1 MKLSFSDLKCSNVG
15 IDKNL
20 NLSIIELISIQVRFP
35 HLPISSCWRRF
46 VILAIFICS
55 INFLMHPFDLA
66 LANSSTVLKALSP
79 EKYMERGLISFQRGD
94 FEQAILNWRE
104 AAKLYEKEGKLS
116 KQSEAITKLSRAY
129 QSIGQYMKALE
140 NLKFALTLARKSGNR
155 MRIASVLGSI
165 GDVYIAIGPA
175 DKAYQ
180 FLNKGLSMARDLRDF
195 GLSATILNNLGNV
208 FTSQKKYKQA
218 IGAYLEV
225 VMLAKKTGNHSLA
238 AVALINAAIASAKN
252 GQHKESK
259 SLLDKAL
266 DQIQGLSHSHDKAYG
281 LIDIGVTC
289 QDLCSYLPDSRD
301 LILLLGFKSLNEAVI
316 VAETIGDLGALSYA
330 WGYLGRLYEIKQR
343 YQEALQATRRASFAA
358 QQVHSPESLYQWQWQ
373 TGRLFKVLGKIDE
386 AILAYRRAVNT
397 LQSIRQEAAITYGS
411 KKSSFRESVGPLYF
425 ELVDLL
431 LQRAASIQERGQ
443 YEPYLIEA
451 REKVELLKI
460 AELRDY
466 FEDECVVAA
475 KAGITKLDVI
485 SKTAV
490 VIYPILLPDRTELLV
505 SLPDGLKRFSVP
517 VGANALTREVRKF
530 RKKLEKRISQEYL
543 YHAQKLYDWLIRPLE
558 RELTSLSI
566 DTLVFVPDGPLR
578 TVPMAALHDGSQ
590 FLINKFALAITP
602 GLNLTDPC
610 SIKRDNIKILALGL
624 TESSQGFPPLP
635 HIIEELQTIQDLYG
649 GKLLLNQDFILSS
662 IEKALLDES
671 FNIVH
676 IASHGEFESDV
687 KKTFL
692 LTFDDKLTLERLDQ
706 CIGFFR
712 FRDDPLELLTLSACE
727 TAAGDDRAA
736 LGLAGV
742 AVKAGARSALATLWY
757 INDQASSVLV
767 AEFYRQL
774 HDPSVSRSIALQRA
788 QLKMINDPRYS
799 HPCYW
804 APFLLIN
811 NWL

>member
-1 MKLSFSDLKCSNVG
+1 MKLSFSDLKCSNLG
-15 IDKNL
+15 IDKYR
-20 NLSIIELISIQVRFP
+20 NLSITELIPIQIKHPHFP
-35 HLPISSCWRRF
+35 LSSCWRKF
-46 VILAIFICS
+46 VILAVFICS
-55 INFLMHPFDLA
+55 INFLMHSFDSA
-66 LANSSTVLKALSP
+66 LADSSALLEALSP
-79 EKYMERGLISFQRGD
+79 EKYMELGLISFQHGD
-94 FEQAILNWRE
+94 FEQAILHWRE

-116 KQSEAITKLSRAY
+116 KQSEVLTKMSRAY
-129 QSIGQYMKALE
+129 QSIGQYKKALE
-140 NLKFALTLARKSGNR
+140 NLEFALTLARKSGNR
-155 MRIASVLGSI
+155 VRIASVLGSI

-175 DKAYQ
+175 DKAYH
-180 FLNKGLSMARDLRDF
+180 FLNKGLSMARDLGDF
-195 GLSATILNNLGNV
+195 CLSATILNNVGNV
-208 FTSQKKYKQA
+208 FTSQKRYKEA

-225 VMLAKKTGNHSLA
+225 VMLTKKTGNHSLA
-238 AVALINAAIASAKN
+238 AVALINAAIASAKD

-266 DQIQGLSHSHDKAYG
+266 DQIWGLPHSHDKAYG
-281 LIDIGVTC
+281 LIDIGVTYR
-289 QDLCSYLPDSRD
+289 DLCSYLPDSRD
-301 LILLLGFKSLNEAVI
+301 FIFLLGFKSLNEAVI
-316 VAETIGDLGALSYA
+316 VAEAIGDLRALSYA
-330 WGYLGRLYEIKQR
+330 WGYLGRLYETKHR
-343 YQEALQATRRASFAA
+343 YREALQATRRASFAA
-358 QQVHSPESLYQWQWQ
+358 QQVHSPESLYRWQWQ
-373 TGRLFKVLGKIDE
+373 TGRLFKVLGNIDE

-397 LQSIRQEAAITYGS
+397 LQSIRQEAVITYGS

-475 KAGITKLDVI
+475 KEGITKLDVI

-490 VIYPILLPDRTELLV
+490 VIYPILLSDRTELLV

-517 VGANALTREVRKF
+517 VGVHALTTEVRKF

-558 RELTSLSI
+558 QELTSLSI

-578 TVPMAALHDGSQ
+578 TVPMAALHDGSR

-602 GLNLTDPC
+602 GLNLTDPR
-610 SIKRDNIKILALGL
+610 SIKRENIKILALGL

-676 IASHGEFESDV
+676 VASHGEFEGDV

-706 CIGFFR
+706 FIGFFR
-712 FRDDPLELLTLSACE
+712 FRDDPLDLLTLSACE

>member
-1 MKLSFSDLKCSNVG
+1 M
-15 IDKNL
+15 
-20 NLSIIELISIQVRFP
+20 
-35 HLPISSCWRRF
+35 
-46 VILAIFICS
+46 LAIFICS
-55 INFLMHPFDLA
+55 INFLMLSFDSA
-66 LANSSTVLKALSP
+66 LANSSAALKASSP
-79 EKYMERGLISFQRGD
+79 EKYMELGLTSFQRGD
-94 FEQAILNWRE
+94 FEQAILSWIE
-104 AAKLYEKEGKLS
+104 AAKLYEKEEKLS
-116 KQSEAITKLSRAY
+116 KQSEALTKLSRAY
-129 QSIGQYMKALE
+129 QSIGQYKKALE
-140 NLKFALTLARKSGNR
+140 SLEFALALARKSGNR
-155 MRIASVLGSI
+155 MRIASVVGSI
-165 GDVYIAIGPA
+165 GDAYIAIGPA

-180 FLNKGLSMARDLRDF
+180 FLNEGLGMARELGNS
-195 GLSATILNNLGNV
+195 GLSATILNNLGNL
-208 FTSQKKYKQA
+208 FTSQKKYKEA
-218 IGAYLEV
+218 IGAYLEAI
-225 VMLAKKTGNHSLA
+225 MLAKKTSNHSLA
-238 AVALINAAIASAKN
+238 AVALINAAIASTKN

-266 DQIQGLSHSHDKAYG
+266 DQIRGSPHSHDKAYG
-281 LIDIGVTC
+281 LINIGLTY
-289 QDLCSYLPDSRD
+289 QDLCSHLPDSKD
-301 LILLLGFKSLNEAVI
+301 LLLLLGFKSLNEAAI
-316 VAETIGDLGALSYA
+316 VAEAIGDLRAMSYA
-330 WGYLGRLYEIKQR
+330 WGYLGRLYEDKHR
-343 YQEALQATRRASFAA
+343 YQEALQSTRRASFAA
-358 QQVHSPESLYQWQWQ
+358 QQVNSPESLYRWQWQ
-373 TGRLFKVLGKIDE
+373 TGRLLKVLGKINE
-386 AILAYRRAVNT
+386 AIPAYRRAVNT
-397 LQSIRQEAAITYGS
+397 LQSIREETAITYGS
-411 KKSSFRESVGPLYF
+411 KQSSFRESVGPLYF

-431 LQRAASIQERGQ
+431 LQCAASIQERDQ

-466 FEDECVVAA
+466 FQDDCVVAA
-475 KAGITKLDVI
+475 QARITKLDII
-485 SKTAV
+485 SQTAV

-505 SLPDGLKRFSVP
+505 SLPGGLKRFSVP
-517 VGANALTREVRKF
+517 VGADALTREVRKF
-530 RKKLEKRISQEYL
+530 RKRLEKRISREYL

-558 RELTSLSI
+558 PELTSLSI

-578 TVPMAALHDGSQ
+578 TIPMAALHDGSQ

-610 SIKRDNIKILALGL
+610 SIKWENIKILAVGL

-649 GKLLLNQDFILSS
+649 AKLLLNQDFLLSS
-662 IEKALLDES
+662 IEKALLDEP

-687 KKTFL
+687 EKTFL

-788 QLKMINDPRYS
+788 QLKLINDPRYS